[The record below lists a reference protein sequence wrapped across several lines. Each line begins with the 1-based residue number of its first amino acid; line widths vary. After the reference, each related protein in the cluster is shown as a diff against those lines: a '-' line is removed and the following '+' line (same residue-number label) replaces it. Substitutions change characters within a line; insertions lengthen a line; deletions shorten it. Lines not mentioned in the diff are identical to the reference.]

1 MANPIIY
8 PGSSSFFPGN
18 TPFGFFDNDYQ
29 FQIDA
34 DKVAL
39 FCARRLGFPIIDVE
53 LIDLN
58 FYTAFEEAVT
68 TYGNTIY
75 SYKIKQDYLDVEGS
89 SRDVNLNNTLVTPN
103 MGTIIR
109 ISEQYGNEAGVG
121 GNVSWRT
128 GSIDLIS
135 DVQNYDLNVWALDNG
150 ITEGDLEIKKI
161 FFEGS
166 PALTK
171 YFDPYATTGT
181 GQMNMLDNFGFSSFA
196 PAINF
201 MLMPLSHD
209 VQTLQSI
216 EMNDTIRKSNFSFE
230 LVNNQLRLF
239 PIPNG
244 AVGKLFFKYILKSE
258 RFSNNITPTTSSI
271 TNISNVPYA
280 NPIYSQI
287 NAVGRSWIFEYT
299 LALCKEML
307 GYVRGKYDSIPIP
320 NSEIKMNQ
328 ADLISAA
335 TAEKTALVE
344 KLKLYL
350 DEMSRD
356 KLLERRSNENDYR
369 MKELSSVPNVIYLG

>member
-1 MANPIIY
+1 
-8 PGSSSFFPGN
+8 
-18 TPFGFFDNDYQ
+18 
-29 FQIDA
+29 
-34 DKVAL
+34 
-39 FCARRLGFPIIDVE
+39 
-53 LIDLN
+53 
-58 FYTAFEEAVT
+58 
-68 TYGNTIY
+68 
-75 SYKIKQDYLDVEGS
+75 
-89 SRDVNLNNTLVTPN
+89 
-103 MGTIIR
+103 
-109 ISEQYGNEAGVG
+109 
-121 GNVSWRT
+121 
-128 GSIDLIS
+128 
-135 DVQNYDLNVWALDNG
+135 
-150 ITEGDLEIKKI
+150 
-161 FFEGS
+161 
-166 PALTK
+166 
-171 YFDPYATTGT
+171 
-181 GQMNMLDNFGFSSFA
+181 MLDNFGFSSFA

-271 TNISNVPYA
+271 TNISNVPYT

-320 NSEIKMNQ
+320 NSEVKMNQ

-356 KLLERRSNENDYR
+356 KLLERRSNENDHR